1 MFNDQHYVDQWRLPE
16 KFRKDWIRALK
27 SDKYEQTQGAL
38 CEISDA
44 NSSYCA
50 LGVACKVLGY
60 ADEDLDG
67 ILGFSSEDKW
77 NDIPN
82 NLKDRDELTGMIVQM
97 NDDEYLDFNRIA
109 DWIREATYSDE

>member
-1 MFNDQHYVDQWRLPE
+1 MYRDENYVDQWALPE
-16 KFRKDWIRALK
+16 KFRDDWIRALK
-27 SDKYEQTQGAL
+27 SGKYEQTQGAL
-38 CEISDA
+38 CDISDA

-67 ILGFSSEDKW
+67 LLGFQDTW
-77 NDIPN
+77 DDIPN
-82 NLKDRDELTGMIVQM
+82 NLRDRDELTGMIVEM
-97 NDDEYLDFNRIA
+97 NDDECLDFNRIA

>member
-16 KFRKDWIRALK
+16 KFRENWIKALK

-67 ILGFSSEDKW
+67 VLGFSSEDMW
-77 NDIPN
+77 NEIPM
-82 NLKDRDELTGMIVQM
+82 NLKDRDELCGMIVEM
-97 NDDEYLDFNRIA
+97 NDDECLDFNKIA
-109 DWIREATYSDE
+109 DWIEQATYPDE

>member
-16 KFRKDWIRALK
+16 KFRENWIKALK

-38 CEISDA
+38 CDISDA
-44 NSSYCA
+44 KSSYCA

-67 ILGFSSEDKW
+67 VLGFSSKDMW
-77 NDIPN
+77 NKIPN
-82 NLKDRDELTGMIVQM
+82 NLKDKDELCGIIVEM
-97 NDDEYLDFNRIA
+97 NDDECLDFNKIA
-109 DWIREATYSDE
+109 GWIEQATHSDE

>member
-1 MFNDQHYVDQWRLPE
+1 MFDKYVDQWRLPE
-16 KFRKDWIRALK
+16 KFRENWIKALK

-67 ILGFSSEDKW
+67 ILGFSSETKW
-77 NDIPN
+77 SDIPN
-82 NLKDRDELTGMIVQM
+82 NLKDRDALTGIIVEM
-97 NDDEYLDFNRIA
+97 NDDECFEFSAIA
-109 DWIREATYSDE
+109 DWIEQATYSDK

>member
-1 MFNDQHYVDQWRLPE
+1 MFDKYVDQWVLPK
-16 KFRKDWIRALK
+16 KFRQDWIEALE

-44 NSSYCA
+44 RSSYCA

-67 ILGFSSEDKW
+67 VLGFSSETKW
-77 NDIPN
+77 NEIPN

-97 NDDEYLDFNRIA
+97 NDDECFDFNKIA
-109 DWIREATYSDE
+109 DWIKQATHSDE

>member
-1 MFNDQHYVDQWRLPE
+1 MFNDQHYVDEWRLPK
-16 KFRKDWIRALK
+16 KFRTDWIHALK
-27 SDKYEQTQGAL
+27 GGKYEQTQGAL
-38 CEISDA
+38 CDISDA

-67 ILGFSSEDKW
+67 ILGFSSEDIWK
-77 NDIPN
+77 DIPN
-82 NLKDRDELTGMIVQM
+82 NLRDRDELTGMIVEM
-97 NDDEYLDFNRIA
+97 NDDECLDFNRIA